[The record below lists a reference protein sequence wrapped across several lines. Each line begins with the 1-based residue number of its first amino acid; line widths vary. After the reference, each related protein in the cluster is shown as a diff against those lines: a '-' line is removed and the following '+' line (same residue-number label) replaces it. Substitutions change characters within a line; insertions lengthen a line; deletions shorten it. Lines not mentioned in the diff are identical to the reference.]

1 MVAPAAPRPRA
12 WKNGAHAGEFMCVK
26 TWIHGHE
33 HLGVNPREEMAICV
47 LVRGAD
53 LCSALN
59 LT

>member
-1 MVAPAAPRPRA
+1 
-12 WKNGAHAGEFMCVK
+12 MCVK